1 MRRVVFLGPPGAGK
15 GTQAARCARER
26 HLPHIATGDLL
37 RQNVES
43 GTNLGRKA
51 KAFMD
56 RGELVPDD
64 LVIGMVD
71 ARLGA
76 GDGAGGFLL
85 DGYPRSVPQAEALD
99 RMLRDRRVGLD
110 GVLYFDVAPETLV
123 ERLGGR
129 RTCRTCKANYHL
141 RFLPPRKAGVCDCG
155 GELIV
160 RDDDRPEAVRRRLDV
175 YREQTASLVA
185 HYRARGVLHEVD
197 AASSPDTVAAQVA
210 RILDGGDGKARP

>member
-1 MRRVVFLGPPGAGK
+1 
-15 GTQAARCARER
+15 
-26 HLPHIATGDLL
+26 L

-43 GTNLGRKA
+43 GTALGRKA

-76 GDGAGGFLL
+76 GDGTGGFLL

-99 RMLRDRRVGLD
+99 RTLREGRMGLD

-129 RTCRTCKANYHL
+129 RTCRACKANYHV
-141 RFLPPRKAGVCDCG
+141 RFLPPKKAGACDCG
-155 GELIV
+155 GELVV

-197 AASSPDTVAAQVA
+197 ASSAPDAVAAQVA
-210 RILDGGDGKARP
+210 RILGGRGGKARP

>member
-15 GTQAARCARER
+15 GTQAARCAREQN
-26 HLPHIATGDLL
+26 LPHIATGDLL

-43 GTNLGRKA
+43 GTPLGCKA

-71 ARLGA
+71 ARLGHR
-76 GDGAGGFLL
+76 DGVEGFLL

-99 RMLRDRRVGLD
+99 RTLRDRRVSLD
-110 GVLYFDVAPETLV
+110 GVLYFGVAPETLV

-129 RTCRTCKANYHL
+129 RTCRACKANYHV
-141 RFLPPRKAGVCDCG
+141 RFLPPKVPGVCDCG
-155 GELIV
+155 GDLVV
-160 RDDDRPEAVRRRLDV
+160 REDDRPEAVRRRLDV
-175 YREQTASLVA
+175 YRDQTASLVA
-185 HYRARGVLHEVD
+185 HYRARSVLHDVD
-197 AASSPDTVAAQVA
+197 AGGAPDAVAAQVA
-210 RILDGGDGKARP
+210 RILDGQVRKARP